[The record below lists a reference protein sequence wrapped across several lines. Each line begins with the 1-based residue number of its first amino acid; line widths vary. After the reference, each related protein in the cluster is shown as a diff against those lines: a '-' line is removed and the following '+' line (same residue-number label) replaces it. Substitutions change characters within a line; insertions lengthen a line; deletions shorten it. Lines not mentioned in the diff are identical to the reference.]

1 MPDAL
6 PHVAAFRS
14 AAERRDLEGLL
25 ACFTPDA
32 VMRSPVSASL
42 RFESPEQLREIFG
55 VVLPRIEAIEYFDEL
70 GDEHSRVLFYRGRLA
85 GADIEETQLLRL
97 APDGRIRE
105 IVFFIRPFPAL
116 AGVAAGLAP
125 ELARARGYGPVR
137 IAVMAVFGSALR
149 VAIALAD
156 RIGARLLAS

>member
-1 MPDAL
+1 MPDPL
-6 PHVAAFRS
+6 PNVAAFRV
-14 AAERRDLEGLL
+14 AVERRDLEGLL

-42 RFESPEQLREIFG
+42 RFENPAQLREIFG
-55 VVLPRIEAIEYFDEL
+55 IVLPRIEAIEYFDEL
-70 GDEHSRVLFYRGRLA
+70 GDDATRVLFYRGRLV
-85 GADIEETQLLRL
+85 GVEIEEAQLLRL
-97 APDGRIRE
+97 DPEGRIRE

-125 ELARARGYGPVR
+125 ELARARGFGPVR
-137 IAVMAVFGSALR
+137 VAVMAVFGSALR